1 MLDGRLKEHIL
12 FKMVLRISQ
21 NFSKYGLKGYHFILR
36 DLDIPTWEK
45 RRETKA
51 TATSHIGIKMKISS
65 LMKKSVI
72 LWSFLGYFETKI

>member
-12 FKMVLRISQ
+12 FKMVLKISQ

-51 TATSHIGIKMKISS
+51 TATSHIGIKMKISI
-65 LMKKSVI
+65 LRKKSHFLVI
-72 LWSFLGYFETKI
+72 FILF

>member
-36 DLDIPTWEK
+36 DLDIHSQKAEFK
-45 RRETKA
+45 SGARRC
-51 TATSHIGIKMKISS
+51 TSVFFNKIGAN
-65 LMKKSVI
+65 
-72 LWSFLGYFETKI
+72 